1 MMAITGQAIEI
12 HLASRPQEAPSTA
25 NFEFVAV
32 ATPEPQAGE
41 VVVRNRFLSVEPYMR
56 ARMDPGESYIP
67 RFELGEPLEGGAVG
81 TVTESRSAELDPGDV
96 VLHLQGWREVA
107 VGPAEAFEKLNA
119 PDIPPSSYLGGLGGP
134 GLAAYVGLVDI
145 AGIQTGDAV
154 FVSGAAGAVGSMA
167 GQIARLKGA
176 SRVIGSAGSTEK
188 LEYLTDELGFDVALN
203 YKEGPIVDQ
212 LAEIAPDGIDLFF
225 DNVGREHLE
234 AAIAVMNDHGRMA
247 LCGAI
252 ADHNDQQ
259 PGPRNLFQL
268 VLKRISSRGFIIVDH
283 FDRMPAFR
291 REAEQWLRD
300 GQITL
305 RESIVD
311 GIESMPDA
319 LLGLYRGESIG
330 KRLVRLPE
338 ADA

>member
-1 MMAITGQAIEI
+1 MPSPAHAIEI
-12 HLASRPQEAPSTA
+12 HLASRPQGAPTAA
-25 NFEFVAV
+25 NFEFVRV
-32 ATPEPQAGE
+32 ATPELQEGD
-41 VVVRNRFLSVEPYMR
+41 VLVRNRFLSVEPYMR
-56 ARMDPGESYIP
+56 ARMDPGESYIS

-81 TVTESRSAELDPGDV
+81 TVVESRSAELEPGDV

-107 VGPAEAFEKLNA
+107 VGPAETFEKLDA
-119 PDIPPSSYLGGLGGP
+119 PDIAPSSYLGGLGGP

-145 AGIQTGDAV
+145 AGVQTGDAV
-154 FVSGAAGAVGSMA
+154 FISGAAGAVGSMA

-176 SRVIGSAGSTEK
+176 SRVIGSAGTSEK
-188 LEYLTDELGFDVALN
+188 LRYLTDELGFDVALN
-203 YKEGPIVDQ
+203 YKEGPIADQ
-212 LAEIAPDGIDLFF
+212 LADAAPDGIDVFF

-283 FDRMPAFR
+283 LDRMPAFR
-291 REAEQWLRD
+291 SEAEQWLRD
-300 GQITL
+300 GEITL

-330 KRLVRLPE
+330 KRLVRLPDPE
-338 ADA
+338 V